1 MITMPLDARHG
12 VRVVLLSGT
21 KIAMPRSLSRSLRV
35 GPSFHISFRS
45 IDINF
50 SQRHKTQKLQLGI
63 YVPVICNRCP
73 HPPFPPCSAGE
84 LTD

>member
-35 GPSFHISFRS
+35 WPSFHISFRS

-50 SQRHKTQKLQLGI
+50 SETQNTEVAAWNLCTSHL
-63 YVPVICNRCP
+63 
-73 HPPFPPCSAGE
+73 
-84 LTD
+84 